1 MCTQAVPS
9 GCFGIFAFPFF
20 MHWFSFVN
28 ICNWHF
34 HMLIFFY
41 ICPRF
46 KFNTFFK
53 IMKRPAPA
61 NIPWHLPDRC
71 SGCFGMFR
79 DISGWFGI
87 FRDVHDFKLTLRLA
101 KLTKLA
107 PLDASKR
114 MHTNP
119 KRTLNV
125 DQHLT
130 NDTSGCFGIFDLFWC
145 DTCKIWYLIYRN
157 GL

>member
-1 MCTQAVPS
+1 
-9 GCFGIFAFPFF
+9 
-20 MHWFSFVN
+20 
-28 ICNWHF
+28 
-34 HMLIFFY
+34 
-41 ICPRF
+41 
-46 KFNTFFK
+46 
-53 IMKRPAPA
+53 
-61 NIPWHLPDRC
+61 
-71 SGCFGMFR
+71 MFR

-145 DTCKIWYLIYRN
+145 DTCKI
-157 GL
+157 